1 MWCYKRFGGFV
12 VFNCVGEL
20 ASFITSYG
28 THYSHFLFDYM
39 LVPRLSIPITFFF
52 ENDERSVE

>member
-1 MWCYKRFGGFV
+1 M
-12 VFNCVGEL
+12 FNCVGEL

-28 THYSHFLFDYM
+28 AHYSHFLLDYM